1 MVLKK
6 WKSNPKNEMPSFL
19 FESIGLWFDFSLFHF
34 TDKMKKKK
42 MVSRSPL
49 QLQVT
54 LTAFFPQVFQFS
66 LQTEKTVGTAY
77 LGVYCPS
84 FYLNQ
89 S

>member
-1 MVLKK
+1 M
-6 WKSNPKNEMPSFL
+6 
-19 FESIGLWFDFSLFHF
+19 FHF
-34 TDKMKKKK
+34 CLKVLVYVLIFPFFISLTNEKKKK
-42 MVSRSPL
+42 LSQGHPYNFRLPL
-49 QLQVT
+49 QL
-54 LTAFFPQVFQFS
+54 FFPQVFQFS